1 MDSLASL
8 FFSEITMVDQ
18 LIRNKVNRILPK
30 ELALSQFMLLNYLAT
45 VSEERRPSYLAKL
58 FQLTKGAM
66 TNTLGKLE
74 SAGYI
79 HITPDWEDARKK
91 CIVISPAGRKV
102 REDSLKLIEPVI
114 QEVVETIG
122 VEKMLIVLPI
132 MRDLR
137 TVLKN

>member
-18 LIRNKVNRILPK
+18 LIRNRVNRVLPK
-30 ELALSQFMLLNYLAT
+30 DLALSQFMLLNYLAT
-45 VSEERRPSYLAKL
+45 VSEERRPSHLAKL

-66 TNTLGKLE
+66 TNTLSKLE

-91 CIVISPAGRKV
+91 LIVISPAGRKA

-114 QEVVETIG
+114 QEAVETIG
-122 VEKMLIVLPI
+122 TEKMLIVLPI

-137 TVLKN
+137 NILKN